1 MSFRTTLKKYSDKF
15 VVMSWYSDSNK
26 KYSPENIFNLLHD
39 RDTFAKY
46 CGILKFQ
53 TNDSRNIGLLYK
65 MINNKR
71 EIIRYAVASK
81 LAGIKNSKSISI
93 LTKALN
99 DDSRYVR
106 ETALISLRKI
116 ADTNVVEN
124 IYPLLSD
131 KWHNVRLEAA
141 KTLYF
146 LDEDEPIQYIL
157 DLLKDKSKI
166 NRLAGIKFIRD
177 HLKRFGIYAVG
188 ALKAVEKNDQI
199 NDVRKEAGKITRDL
213 LDMVIVDNVWNK
225 IISSEYDFYQ
235 SFSIVASIPDID
247 DAKAREILSKV
258 LAFPFVMEKEFD
270 LEDEEEIKSVAIDFF
285 MKKYHNTKDASFLD
299 EIFSTLIYNY
309 DNCELTEHIVFIL
322 SMCGTDDVLKKA
334 EFLLL
339 ENLDDE
345 DYANLLRII
354 ISIGGDAAIDVL
366 NDFFEQYSDDFCHTQ
381 DIFFYDGEANELF
394 DFLSNSKN
402 AKAHQLLANFLE
414 SEFYD
419 FLDDGLKKKCII
431 AAGTTKAAKAIN
443 NLSDIL
449 LNKDE
454 SMIIRR
460 KAAQAL
466 GAIATKR
473 ALAALNKVG
482 KDEYASNNLMKVAKS
497 LRSKIK

>member
-26 KYSPENIFNLLHD
+26 KYSPENICNLLRD
-39 RDTFAKY
+39 RDTFVKY

-53 TNDSRNIGLLYK
+53 TNDSRNIGLFYK
-65 MINNKR
+65 MINNER
-71 EIIRYAVASK
+71 EIIRYAVVSK

-106 ETALISLRKI
+106 EAVLRSLREI
-116 ADTNVVEN
+116 ADINVVEN

-157 DLLKDKSKI
+157 DLLKDKSEM

-177 HLKRFGIYAVG
+177 HKKRFGIYAVG
-188 ALKAVEKNDQI
+188 PVQAVGKHDRKGE
-199 NDVRKEAGKITRDL
+199 VRKEAGELAQYLLEMGVLDNIWDKIITQD
-213 LDMVIVDNVWNK
+213 DYYQIFDIVD
-225 IISSEYDFYQ
+225 SLSR
-235 SFSIVASIPDID
+235 ID
-247 DAKAREILSKV
+247 DKQASEILGKV
-258 LAFPFVMEKEFD
+258 LSFPFVMEKEFD
-270 LEDEEEIKSVAIDFF
+270 FEEEEEIKSVAIDFF
-285 MKKYHNTKDASFLD
+285 MQKYQNTGDKSFLD
-299 EIFSTLIYNY
+299 ELFGTLLHNYNNSILS
-309 DNCELTEHIVFIL
+309 DHIVFVL
-322 SMCGTDDVLKKA
+322 SMCRLDDVLKKA

-366 NDFFEQYSDDFCHTQ
+366 NDFFEQYSDDSGHIQ
-381 DIFFYDGEANELF
+381 GILFYDGEANELF

-414 SEFYD
+414 SEFYE
-419 FLDDGLKKKCII
+419 FLDDELKKKCII
-431 AAGTTKAAKAIN
+431 AAGTTKAAIAIK

-454 SMIIRR
+454 DMIIRR

-466 GAIATKR
+466 GAIGTKR
-473 ALAALNKVG
+473 AAAALNKVG
-482 KDEYASNNLMKVAKS
+482 KDKYASNNLKKVATS
-497 LRSKIK
+497 LRSQIK